1 MLHSRRLVLMPATD
15 NCKNFVLPKSVRKQT
30 RQTKRQRERPLPSD
44 FRMPVNLYQLLE
56 FRPWEAKFTGG
67 EKFYIKTQIVTLC
80 APCQALP
87 AQLSLYTQLKW

>member
-1 MLHSRRLVLMPATD
+1 MPATD
-15 NCKNFVLPKSVRKQT
+15 SCKKFVLPTSTRKQT
-30 RQTKRQRERPLPSD
+30 DRQAKRQKERPLPLD

-56 FRPWEAKFTGG
+56 FRPREAKFTGR

-80 APCQALP
+80 APYQALP